1 MYIPRVTSLFFDPP
15 DGAPGADHSQPSDDP
30 VLLLIRQFVANLLGA
45 LSAAS
50 DQAQARARA
59 RAPGLRKRDVNT
71 TIGVT
76 VAILLAVFLVAFF
89 TFLHVYRHSI
99 RFTFR
104 KKQRRHH
111 HKSVGSPRPDGAGAQ
126 GESPAG

>member
-15 DGAPGADHSQPSDDP
+15 DGVPGADHSQPSGDPP

-50 DQAQARARA
+50 DQARA

-104 KKQRRHH
+104 KKRRH